1 MCRLTARDVTT
12 SADELLAYHRQFQ
25 PLLQRREQRAWSLL
39 YLCGQLSNLERKTM
53 EAMILALL
61 GPNPNA
67 IRGLQ
72 QFIGQG
78 GWDSEPL
85 LEHAQNLVARWLG
98 EPDGVAIVD
107 GSGFPK
113 QGPHSVGVAW
123 QYCGHVGKLAN
134 CQQGVFVVYAS
145 RRGYAFLDERL
156 CLPEDWFS
164 EEYRE
169 RWNACGIP
177 DTLAFRTEPELG
189 LEMIAGLVERALI
202 PFRWV
207 TCDETYGKSPVFL
220 DGIAALHKWY
230 LAEVPSDM
238 RVWWRTPAVE
248 PPGPGLMGHLRTR
261 PRVKRTAPR
270 PQEMRELLAHLP
282 AALWQRRVIKEG
294 SKGPLVAE
302 FAFLRVT
309 PVRDEL
315 PGPRCWAIFRRTLGP
330 QPEVKFYFSNAP
342 VDCPR
347 HEFARVSGMRWP
359 VETALEVGKSEFGMD
374 HYETRTWRGW
384 HHHMAHVILAFLF
397 LLRLQLLFQKKPS
410 ADPRAGA
417 PIDCTGH
424 RRRNRTLA
432 RSARDS
438 SLSAAP
444 QPRRVL
450 FPPSAETFK
459 GEPPAAKPAQ
469 RQSLVVI
476 PEVS

>member
-1 MCRLTARDVTT
+1 
-12 SADELLAYHRQFQ
+12 
-25 PLLQRREQRAWSLL
+25 
-39 YLCGQLSNLERKTM
+39 
-53 EAMILALL
+53 
-61 GPNPNA
+61 
-67 IRGLQ
+67 
-72 QFIGQG
+72 
-78 GWDSEPL
+78 
-85 LEHAQNLVARWLG
+85 
-98 EPDGVAIVD
+98 
-107 GSGFPK
+107 
-113 QGPHSVGVAW
+113 
-123 QYCGHVGKLAN
+123 
-134 CQQGVFVVYAS
+134 
-145 RRGYAFLDERL
+145 
-156 CLPEDWFS
+156 
-164 EEYRE
+164 
-169 RWNACGIP
+169 
-177 DTLAFRTEPELG
+177 
-189 LEMIAGLVERALI
+189 
-202 PFRWV
+202 
-207 TCDETYGKSPVFL
+207 
-220 DGIAALHKWY
+220 
-230 LAEVPSDM
+230 
-238 RVWWRTPAVE
+238 
-248 PPGPGLMGHLRTR
+248 MGHLRTR

-270 PQEMRELLAHLP
+270 PQEMRELLAQLP

-315 PGPRCWAIFRRTLGP
+315 PGPRSWAIFRRTLGP

-347 HEFARVSGMRWP
+347 HEFVRVSGMRWP
-359 VETALEVGKSEFGMD
+359 VETALGVGKSEVGMD

-417 PIDCTGH
+417 PIDRTGH

-432 RSARDS
+432 RSTRDP

-459 GEPPAAKPAQ
+459 GEQTAVKPAQ